1 MKQANVFLTALIA
14 ALTAV
19 SGLEDA
25 LQALIRHHGGKRTAQ
40 LCEDIVTALRVAYP
54 KTDAVVGVYKKQPTV
69 SFPDK
74 GAGYEMYKA
83 HIRPYLP
90 ALRGATGGKK
100 SSRTDAVELLVAYIT
115 KSGVTKS
122 QAARAV
128 EAAFRK

>member
-25 LQALIRHHGGKRTAQ
+25 LKALIRHHGGKRTPQ
-40 LCEDIVTALRVAYP
+40 LCEDIVTSLRAAFP
-54 KTDAVVGVYKKQPTV
+54 RTDAVVGVYKAQPTV
-69 SFPDK
+69 SFPNK

-83 HIRPYLP
+83 HIRPHLP

-100 SSRTDAVELLVAYIT
+100 SSSTDPVEKMVAYIEKGEYT
-115 KSGVTKS
+115 KA
-122 QAARAV
+122 QCLRAV
-128 EAAFRK
+128 AAAFKK

>member
-14 ALTAV
+14 AIQAV

-25 LQALIRHHGGKRTAQ
+25 LHALIRHHGGKRSPQ
-40 LCEDIVTALRVAYP
+40 LCEDIVTALRVAFP

-83 HIRPYLP
+83 HIRPNLP

-100 SSRTDAVELLVAYIT
+100 SSSSDPMELLVAYIT
-115 KSGVTKS
+115 KGEYTKA
-122 QAARAV
+122 QALRAV
-128 EAAFRK
+128 NAAFRK

>member
-14 ALTAV
+14 AIQAV

-25 LQALIRHHGGKRTAQ
+25 LKALIRHHGGKRSVM
-40 LCEDIVTALRVAYP
+40 LCEDIVTSIRAAYP

-69 SFPDK
+69 SFPNK

-100 SSRTDAVELLVAYIT
+100 SSRTDAVELLVAYIA